1 MDATL
6 VAEKRTDKGKN
17 QARRHRAAGRLPAV
31 VYGPGTG
38 GKADQAIPVTVD
50 PKALSKILHSESGA
64 NTIISL
70 QLDGASVPV
79 LVKDFLLQ
87 PVSHALLHA
96 DFYRVAMDR
105 KLTVKVPVT
114 ITGEAKGVK
123 QQGGVLDFVTREF
136 EIEVLPADIPE
147 SIEVDVTELLMNQG
161 VRIRDVAQGAKWT
174 PVSEPETML
183 VHVVPMR
190 VEEAPAA
197 TDAAVAPVA
206 AAEPEVIK
214 KGKTDKDEE
223 KDRREEGLKLVVGL
237 GNPGKPY
244 HGTRH
249 NVGFLVID
257 EAARRAG
264 VSCDREALGALVG
277 KAHAPVPMLLA
288 KPLTFM
294 NLSGQ
299 AVRALADFHK
309 VERRR
314 PAGGRRRREPAAG
327 PAARAARR
335 IGGRPQRVQVGRPA
349 PGHRPVPAAAD
360 RRGARR
366 RSPRSGRPRAGQVRP
381 GRASGD

>member
-1 MDATL
+1 
-6 VAEKRTDKGKN
+6 V
-17 QARRHRAAGRLPAV
+17 
-31 VYGPGTG
+31 
-38 GKADQAIPVTVD
+38 AIPVTVD

-70 QLDGASVPV
+70 QLDGATLPV

-105 KLTVKVPVT
+105 KLTLKVPVT

-190 VEEAPAA
+190 VEEVAV
-197 TDAAVAPVA
+197 TDAAAAPVA

-214 KGKTDKDEE
+214 KGKTEKEDE
-223 KDRREEGLKLVVGL
+223 KDKKEKKG
-237 GNPGKPY
+237 
-244 HGTRH
+244 
-249 NVGFLVID
+249 
-257 EAARRAG
+257 
-264 VSCDREALGALVG
+264 
-277 KAHAPVPMLLA
+277 
-288 KPLTFM
+288 
-294 NLSGQ
+294 
-299 AVRALADFHK
+299 
-309 VERRR
+309 
-314 PAGGRRRREPAAG
+314 
-327 PAARAARR
+327 
-335 IGGRPQRVQVGRPA
+335 
-349 PGHRPVPAAAD
+349 
-360 RRGARR
+360 
-366 RSPRSGRPRAGQVRP
+366 
-381 GRASGD
+381 